1 MIRIEGDSDVE
12 VSAGFVPVV
21 LGVVLGFFLG
31 RKVIR

>member
-12 VSAGFVPVV
+12 VSAGILPVV